1 MYSHPIIGHH
11 KTPAWKTLQVRIN
24 CSSIIYASYHQYLEF
39 YQSMT
44 LGHEVLEQITKV
56 PGLNM

>member
-1 MYSHPIIGHH
+1 MEAFTLIHVLGIIRHLPGKHY
-11 KTPAWKTLQVRIN
+11 KCVY
-24 CSSIIYASYHQYLEF
+24 IYASYHQYLEF

-56 PGLNM
+56 LGLNM